1 MPGGDGFA
9 PEEDTTL
16 TSGPFPEEPQEP
28 QEPAAPDAPATPPV
42 ERGSVARFVAGIAS
56 AIVPGLGHLIIGR
69 PRRAA
74 LFFAPLLVFL
84 VLGAIYLASQGAIE
98 AAATLIDP
106 TVIGVVLVAQGLFL
120 IWRLLA
126 VGSAMTDRTFGRF
139 RPLDVASLVVV
150 LALVVLPQVGLGY
163 VTNTARLASAE
174 IFQPSVDNA
183 FPSEEP
189 IASELPSDGS
199 FGSFDPLSP
208 SASLAPSGTPTTP
221 RVTVLLLGVDQG
233 AGRNTFNTDT
243 MIVASLDPVA
253 GTVSMASIPRDM
265 VNVPLPK
272 GRTYSGKV
280 NGLVSYVRWHADQFP
295 GYRGNGQAV
304 LAYALGRMLGVH
316 IDYYAQVN
324 LPGMVQV
331 VNSVR
336 GIDVMVDHALCDA
349 RYDEYGYQ
357 GYSIGAGRHHMG
369 GNAALA
375 YARIRKSVGESD
387 FTRAAR
393 QQQVVV
399 ALKDRIVRGG
409 FLDDPIGLIRSIGD
423 TVETNVP
430 PGVVRTLAPMATQ
443 IGAKDIYRVIVG
455 HPYVRPGYDARGSIQ
470 LPDLKRIATLGAAL
484 FPPPGTL
491 PATKY
496 LAPAPT
502 KAAKGAAQPAPR
514 CSVPRSTPRPT
525 AKPTPKPTPKPT
537 AKPSATPSPTEAPT
551 ASPTETPTPSPT

>member
-1 MPGGDGFA
+1 MPGGDSFA

-16 TSGPFPEEPQEP
+16 EPGHYPDEP
-28 QEPAAPDAPATPPV
+28 VTPGDGATPLV
-42 ERGSVARFVAGIAS
+42 QRGSIARFAAGVAS

-74 LFFAPLLVFL
+74 MFFAPLLVFL
-84 VLGAIYLASQGAIE
+84 VLVAIYLATQGAIE
-98 AAATLIDP
+98 AAATLVDP

-126 VGSAMTDRTFGRF
+126 VGSAMTDRTFGRL
-139 RPLDVASLVVV
+139 RPLDVASIVVV
-150 LALVVLPQVGLGY
+150 LAIVVLPQLGLGY

-189 IASELPSDGS
+189 IATELPSAGSPDGS
-199 FGSFDPLSP
+199 SFDPFSP
-208 SASLAPSGTPTTP
+208 SASASPSGTPTTP

-233 AGRNTFNTDT
+233 VGRNTFNTDT

-253 GTVSMASIPRDM
+253 GTVSMVSIPRDM
-265 VNVPLPK
+265 VNAPLPK
-272 GRTYSGKV
+272 GRTYGGKV

-295 GYRGNGQAV
+295 GYKGNGQAV
-304 LAYALGRMLGVH
+304 LAYALGKMLGVH

-331 VNSVR
+331 VNSVG

-399 ALKDRIVRGG
+399 ALKDRVVHGG

-430 PGVVRTLAPMATQ
+430 PSVVRNLAPLATT

-470 LPDLKRIATLGAAL
+470 LPDLKKIATLGAAL
-484 FPPPGTL
+484 FTPPGTL
-491 PATKY
+491 PATRY

-502 KAAKGAAQPAPR
+502 KVAKGAAQPAPR
-514 CSVPRSTPRPT
+514 CSVVRSTPRPT
-525 AKPTPKPTPKPT
+525 AKPTPKPTKKPT
-537 AKPSATPSPTEAPT
+537 PTPTPPS
-551 ASPTETPTPSPT
+551 ETPTPEPTAAPTESPITPAP

>member
-1 MPGGDGFA
+1 VTPGDG
-9 PEEDTTL
+9 
-16 TSGPFPEEPQEP
+16 
-28 QEPAAPDAPATPPV
+28 ATPPV
-42 ERGSVARFVAGIAS
+42 QRGSIARFVAGFAS

-74 LFFAPLLVFL
+74 MFFAPLLVFL
-84 VLGAIYLASQGAIE
+84 VLVAIYLATQGAIE
-98 AAATLIDP
+98 AAATLVDP

-126 VGSAMTDRTFGRF
+126 VGSAMTDRTFGRL
-139 RPLDVASLVVV
+139 RPLDVASIVVV
-150 LALVVLPQVGLGY
+150 LAIVVLPQVGLGY

-189 IASELPSDGS
+189 IATELPSAGSPDGS
-199 FGSFDPLSP
+199 SVDPFSP
-208 SASLAPSGTPTTP
+208 SASASPSGTPTTP

-265 VNVPLPK
+265 VDAPLPK

-295 GYRGNGQAV
+295 GYKGNGQAV
-304 LAYALGRMLGVH
+304 LAYALGKMLGVH

-331 VNSVR
+331 VNAVG

-399 ALKDRIVRGG
+399 ALKDRVVHGG

-430 PGVVRTLAPMATQ
+430 PSVVRNLAPLATT

-470 LPDLKRIATLGAAL
+470 LPDLKKIATLGAAL
-484 FPPPGTL
+484 FTPPGTL
-491 PATKY
+491 PATRY

-502 KAAKGAAQPAPR
+502 KVAKGAAQPAPR
-514 CSVPRSTPRPT
+514 CSVVRSTPRPT
-525 AKPTPKPTPKPT
+525 AKPTPKPTKKPT
-537 AKPSATPSPTEAPT
+537 PAPTPSATPTPTEAPT
-551 ASPTETPTPSPT
+551 PEPTPEPTPAPT